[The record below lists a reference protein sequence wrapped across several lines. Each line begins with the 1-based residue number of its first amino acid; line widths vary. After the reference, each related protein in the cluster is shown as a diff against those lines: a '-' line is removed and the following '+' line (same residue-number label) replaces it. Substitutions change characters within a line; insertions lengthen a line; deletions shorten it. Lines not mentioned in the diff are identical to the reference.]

1 MDTNIHNDELTH
13 WGIKGMRWGIRRYQN
28 KDGSLTAAGQKRY
41 DADMKKTEA
50 KIKKLETKR
59 KNQQATKEQAEKLKA
74 AKAHLKD
81 LKKGKTKDGE
91 DVKVESDEQKRSRI
105 LTKPTAKDVIEN
117 RHLFS
122 NKEIGDLWTRLNN
135 EQQISKL
142 IPDEEALRR
151 AKTNQMFDRLENAA
165 GNINKAAKLYNTLAN
180 VYNAF
185 GNNKVSLPKIDLD
198 NTKGNR
204 EVRRQ
209 EKKRLQEE
217 RDKADAAKR
226 ADEAAKKAQR
236 EAEKKAKEEMRK
248 YNERQKNWQTTD
260 GGPPTSRFSE
270 YFKKTGEKTK
280 VTPDAASVHA
290 PSSNTISRGESAVR
304 RLLGSGSTSTPTS
317 STGLVLRNTSIS
329 NVSRSDTSRGKRA
342 VSDRF
347 SLPFDSGKSSNAVLD
362 QDGNVITYFD

>member
-59 KNQQATKEQAEKLKA
+59 KNQQATKDQAEKLKA
-74 AKAHLKD
+74 AKAHLKE
-81 LKKGKTKDGE
+81 LKKGKTKEGE
-91 DVKVESDEQKRSRI
+91 DVKVETDEQKRSRI

-135 EQQISKL
+135 EQNISKL

-165 GNINKAAKLYNTLAN
+165 GNINKAAKLYNTIAN

-185 GNNKVSLPKIDLD
+185 GNSKVSLPKIDLD

-209 EKKRLQEE
+209 EKKRLRDEQE
-217 RDKADAAKR
+217 KADAAKR
-226 ADEAAKKAQR
+226 AEEAAKKAQR
-236 EAEKKAKEEMRK
+236 EADKKAKEEARAEAKRAEEMRK
-248 YNERQKNWQTTD
+248 YKKYNRPWTD
-260 GGPPTSRFSE
+260 ESIPYRNR
-270 YFKKTGEKTK
+270 Y
-280 VTPDAASVHA
+280 
-290 PSSNTISRGESAVR
+290 RGERTVVDTHKAPDNASTSESRVR
-304 RLLGSGSTSTPTS
+304 RLLGGSTSRQTVENTTTALAIYSSPIS
-317 STGLVLRNTSIS
+317 SISRSSVSTGRRYV
-329 NVSRSDTSRGKRA
+329 SDTNRL
-342 VSDRF
+342 SDGIIDLYEDETGRF
-347 SLPFDSGKSSNAVLD
+347 SMR
-362 QDGNVITYFD
+362 